1 MRFTFSIGLLIILF
15 ACKKEKIGNVQVFG
29 HAGMGLSMQNS
40 IYHDNSFEAV
50 HLCLAM
56 PNSNGVEVDVQMDK
70 EGNLWLFHD
79 QFLDAESSLDGCVND
94 KSSSELGSGTYK
106 TLKKEKIVR
115 LSQIINEIGSG
126 QKLFLDIKNANAC
139 KNSIVEINLFRES
152 LNNLIDSVNPNI
164 YLILNDVNWLSQ
176 LSNQFQVLFSSDDLV
191 LADEVINQ
199 NAEVKGLVV
208 RNKTIDKNKVNELKN
223 QGKEVYL
230 FDIRSPKGN
239 REAMLKEPN
248 GIITD
253 DIRAALIERN

>member
-1 MRFTFSIGLLIILF
+1 
-15 ACKKEKIGNVQVFG
+15 
-29 HAGMGLSMQNS
+29 
-40 IYHDNSFEAV
+40 
-50 HLCLAM
+50 
-56 PNSNGVEVDVQMDK
+56 
-70 EGNLWLFHD
+70 
-79 QFLDAESSLDGCVND
+79 
-94 KSSSELGSGTYK
+94 
-106 TLKKEKIVR
+106 
-115 LSQIINEIGSG
+115 
-126 QKLFLDIKNANAC
+126 
-139 KNSIVEINLFRES
+139 

-191 LADEVINQ
+191 LANEVINQ
-199 NAEVKGLVV
+199 YAEVKGLVV

-239 REAMLKEPN
+239 REAMLKEPC